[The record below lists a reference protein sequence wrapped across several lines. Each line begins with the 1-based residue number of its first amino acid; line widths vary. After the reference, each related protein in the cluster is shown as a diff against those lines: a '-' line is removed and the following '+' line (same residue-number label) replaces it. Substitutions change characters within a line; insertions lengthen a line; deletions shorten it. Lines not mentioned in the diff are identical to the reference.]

1 MTAGQEEEQS
11 LQKVDGALMSRET
24 REAEP
29 GRNKNDQRTGKKG
42 VMKKSKRGNKNLARK
57 GKKGKKVGS
66 KKSGRGNKNMA
77 RKGKKGGSK
86 NSGRGNK
93 NLARKGKKGK
103 KGGSKKSGRGNKNL
117 ARKGKKG
124 GSKKSGRGNKNLAR
138 KGKKGGI
145 KKKQKSRKNKKGK
158 NINKARLSGKN
169 STATCLAET
178 CVDKAV
184 EAMKLGKDKVSNFMA
199 QYKRIVRK
207 NKTGNSKSGKKGAFK
222 SVLIRIINA
231 GGGNGSALKC
241 GNDANNAGAKQMA
254 NLTET
259 LKKCSADIEKACD
272 PKNIPQP
279 NMTEVEPC
287 NTAMTAFNTF
297 TDSCGKK
304 TGAEACT
311 CFEGGDADQTA
322 LIKKCDLKDENAA
335 VVKAITACKK
345 AFGKC
350 RKYEDDV
357 ASLLSSCSKD
367 PNALKKKLK
376 NLSENSKASGKALA
390 KIKSMTAR
398 RRTNRAISDCTGFL
412 SVTTTLITLISES
425 PFAFT
430 ISTLAT
436 QVSVATVTCSADQIT
451 SLKAQQSAMEEAVA
465 SIDASIADVKATLLE
480 LTGSVPTDAEIEATE
495 ACEDAAACE
504 GSPPGSEDSGS
515 GSGSGSSSSS
525 TGTSSISPGASST
538 SSGASSTS
546 SGASSSSPG
555 ASSSPVASSPAS
567 TPVMTT
573 GAGSRRAHFVQNMYK
588 KLALQV

>member
-1 MTAGQEEEQS
+1 MQELE
-11 LQKVDGALMSRET
+11 GALVRET

-29 GRNKNDQRTGKKG
+29 GK
-42 VMKKSKRGNKNLARK
+42 
-57 GKKGKKVGS
+57 
-66 KKSGRGNKNMA
+66 
-77 RKGKKGGSK
+77 
-86 NSGRGNK
+86 
-93 NLARKGKKGK
+93 
-103 KGGSKKSGRGNKNL
+103 
-117 ARKGKKG
+117 
-124 GSKKSGRGNKNLAR
+124 
-138 KGKKGGI
+138 
-145 KKKQKSRKNKKGK
+145 KNKKGK
-158 NINKARLSGKN
+158 AKNKNKPARGAYGRKAGKRSKN
-169 STATCLAET
+169 TRKAKNQNKKNKKGKKNKTRKAKNQNKKNKKANKDNRGRKTERGYKAGKSSTATCLAET

-184 EAMKLGKDKVSNFMA
+184 EAMKLSKDKVNNFLV

-207 NKTGNSKSGKKGAFK
+207 NKTGKSKSGKKGAFK

-259 LKKCSADIEKACD
+259 LKKCSADIAEACD

-297 TDSCGKK
+297 TDSCVKK

-311 CFEGGDADQTA
+311 CFEGADADQMA
-322 LIKKCDLKDENAA
+322 SIKKCDLKSENAA

-357 ASLLSSCSKD
+357 SSVLSSCSKD

-398 RRTNRAISDCTGFL
+398 RRTNRAITDCTGFL

-451 SLKAQQSAMEEAVA
+451 ALKAQESAMEEAVA
-465 SIDASIADVKATLLE
+465 AIDAAIADVKSTLLE

-515 GSGSGSSSSS
+515 GSTSGASSAAPGASSNP
-525 TGTSSISPGASST
+525 GAISPGASSPAPGASSPGAG
-538 SSGASSTS
+538 SSGASSPGAGS
-546 SGASSSSPG
+546 SGASSPGANSPGASSPG
-555 ASSSPVASSPAS
+555 ASSPGASSPGS
-567 TPVMTT
+567 TMVMTT
-573 GAGSRRAHFVQNMYK
+573 GAAGRRAHFVQNMYK
-588 KLALQV
+588 KMAM